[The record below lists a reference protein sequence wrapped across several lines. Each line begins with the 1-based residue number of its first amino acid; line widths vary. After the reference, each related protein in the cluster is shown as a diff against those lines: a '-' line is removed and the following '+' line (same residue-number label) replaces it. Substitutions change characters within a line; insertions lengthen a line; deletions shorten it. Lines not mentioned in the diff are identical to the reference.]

1 MIESEN
7 NQTAH
12 SAFGVSECAAIV
24 SGASPSGS
32 DLFRHFWSWTI
43 CGTEDLL
50 VEQVYPEIIL
60 L

>member
-32 DLFRHFWSWTI
+32 DLFPVVN
-43 CGTEDLL
+43 DLWDGR
-50 VEQVYPEIIL
+50 PFG
-60 L
+60 